1 VKPTKKR
8 GRYQPAD
15 ILEAIAGYARLKSPT
30 RIKEMLGADPQ
41 FQGRKLPATKTIGRI
56 LKDLP
61 EEEGKEL
68 RLASR
73 SAADA
78 SLLLPVL
85 RALIENTDG
94 AVTTLTEKESAR
106 VLWLRRIAPGLDPWS
121 AYRLARFYMARD
133 AQKEKTEDLD
143 IFLAFEPWRSP
154 EEYRLFE
161 KWVREHRPQWVGGRT
176 TLVPLKGG
184 PDISVPVAE
193 GMWLAIDAWAQH
205 TAEAV
210 FDMTVQEIIEGRA
223 PRAGAADRF
232 IARFRDLL
240 SRTILVDTH
249 TDNAEGAGD
258 SAAEGQTE
266 G

>member
-1 VKPTKKR
+1 VKPTQKR

-15 ILEAIAGYARLKSPT
+15 IMEAIAGYARLKSPT
-30 RIKEMLGADPQ
+30 RIREMLGADPQ
-41 FQGRKLPATKTIGRI
+41 FQGRKLPAAKTIGRI

-85 RALIENTDG
+85 RALIKHTDG

-143 IFLAFEPWRSP
+143 TFLAFEPWRSP
-154 EEYRLFE
+154 VEYRLFE

-176 TLVPLKGG
+176 TLVPRKGG
-184 PDISVPVAE
+184 LEESVPLAD
-193 GMWLAIDAWAQH
+193 GMWLAVEALANQVAEAAADKAMQEIDAGA
-205 TAEAV
+205 TFAEAV
-210 FDMTVQEIIEGRA
+210 ARA
-223 PRAGAADRF
+223 N
-232 IARFRDLL
+232 ARVKALL
-240 SRTILVDTH
+240 RGIILVDTH
-249 TDNAEGAGD
+249 TDNAEGG
-258 SAAEGQTE
+258 SEEEPNG